1 MSVERETNLSY
12 RMKTLENPGDAV
24 SKTKSS
30 FTFRLL
36 CYNAEHRHLSF
47 PRSARSVVGRA
58 NFGSRDSSSA
68 EMQKS
73 VPKSNDLRGRGD
85 VKSRAHPPI
94 RRIQT

>member
-1 MSVERETNLSY
+1 MSVERETNLSH

-47 PRSARSVVGRA
+47 PRAFSRRPSEFRESGQFFGGNAEKRA
-58 NFGSRDSSSA
+58 Q
-68 EMQKS
+68 EQ
-73 VPKSNDLRGRGD
+73 
-85 VKSRAHPPI
+85 
-94 RRIQT
+94 